1 MSVGPIPFTAIV
13 EYFRIYELSDFE
25 EFNYVIRGMDK
36 VYLELDQERNNK
48 ESKGGKKG
56 NVNSNKKNPNKG

>member
-13 EYFRIYELSDFE
+13 EYFRVYELSDFE

-48 ESKGGKKG
+48 ESKGGKG
-56 NVNSNKKNPNKG
+56 NVSSANKKNRNKD